1 MYMSTSIEELP
12 QSSQTNIHSQTQMTP
27 SVVNQLLND
36 INEASIKGD
45 TQLPPRDIPM
55 QTEIDEESKPNYIP
69 NEGEKYINEEK
80 PTYKLKVENMD
91 KIYDELQVPILLA
104 IIYFLFQLPIFRNFM
119 FNTFPF
125 MFSKDGNSNIQGY
138 FGFSI
143 MFGIFYYIISKLII
157 MANF

>member
-1 MYMSTSIEELP
+1 MSTSIEELP
-12 QSSQTNIHSQTQMTP
+12 QSIQNTSHPQSQMTP
-27 SVVNQLLND
+27 SDVNQLLND
-36 INEASIKGD
+36 INEASLKGE
-45 TQLPPRDIPM
+45 TQLLPRDIPM

-69 NEGEKYINEEK
+69 NQGEKYISDNEK
-80 PTYKLKVENMD
+80 PTYKMRGENMD
-91 KIYDELQVPILLA
+91 KIYDEIQTPILLA

-143 MFGIFYYIISKLII
+143 MFGIFYYIISKIII